1 MTFAGSRSRSQRR
14 KHLASAARS
23 GRVHAPSSP
32 AAPERLAQAG
42 KTFALGLSA
51 GLSSGP
57 SEPEASPCADANAA
71 EDALAAQEP
80 SAQESSALTVRCI
93 LRTGPFIMVSTVFCA
108 AATQDTRRSFP
119 SFLQPGQTDIY
130 IDLNPYGYFLCG
142 PHNNT

>member
-14 KHLASAARS
+14 KHLASAARA

-42 KTFALGLSA
+42 KMFALGLSA

-57 SEPEASPCADANAA
+57 SEAEASPCADANAA
-71 EDALAAQEP
+71 EDAQER

-93 LRTGPFIMVSTVFCA
+93 FRSGPFIMVSTIFCT
-108 AATQDTRRSFP
+108 AATQDTRRSLQ
-119 SFLQPGQTDIY
+119 SRFLQRGQTEIY
-130 IDLNPYGYFLCG
+130 LDLKPYRYFMCG
-142 PHNNT
+142 PHHNT